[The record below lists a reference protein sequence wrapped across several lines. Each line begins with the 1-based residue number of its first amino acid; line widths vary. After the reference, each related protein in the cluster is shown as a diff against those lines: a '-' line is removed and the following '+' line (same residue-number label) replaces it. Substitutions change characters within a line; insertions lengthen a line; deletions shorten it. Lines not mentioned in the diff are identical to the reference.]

1 MSEITFSRLRDS
13 EDWGLRGTKDNLTEH
28 PPGEGTMVTVT
39 KRNGDTQEVEMGRVV
54 AQGDDWWLATVG
66 GKTQTKPSDHRVAEH
81 ERKIADLVEEVRNL
95 RVELKAAK
103 HHLDEINQHLF
114 ERSEPDRNADADE
127 RAAIRDEQDGPKEA
141 NPWA

>member
-13 EDWGLRGTKDNLTEH
+13 EDWGLRGTKDNPTEH

-66 GKTQTKPSDHRVAEH
+66 GTPKTKPSDHRVEEH
-81 ERKIADLVEEVRNL
+81 ERKLAALVDEVREL
-95 RVELKAAK
+95 RCELKAVK
-103 HHLDEINQHLF
+103 HHLEEMQMEMAGRDEF
-114 ERSEPDRNADADE
+114 DRNADADE
-127 RAAIRDEQDGPKEA
+127 RAAIQDEGNEA